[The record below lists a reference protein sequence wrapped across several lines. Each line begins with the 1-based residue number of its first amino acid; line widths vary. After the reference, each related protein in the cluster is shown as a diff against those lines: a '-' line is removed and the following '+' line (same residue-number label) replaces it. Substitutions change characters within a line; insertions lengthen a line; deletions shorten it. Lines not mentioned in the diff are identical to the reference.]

1 MSFYFISDNSYFIEG
16 LKLSLTG
23 NDFDKNSIYVNISE
37 DDFYFHPGKD
47 DIVVLAV
54 ANINVRRKILKTP
67 EIALCKLAIMGRA
80 KTLGMLK
87 GVFLPWFF
95 SREMTSRELAN
106 ALIHIKN
113 HKFTLHQFSDREAEV
128 FFYLGAG
135 FSHEEVAGMMGFSSK
150 YIYALRR
157 KVNTSMGL
165 LDCNCATGILLCR
178 DIAEMF
184 MFSKRK
190 TVPNRFNFGTNVAF
204 Y

>member
-23 NDFDKNSIYVNISE
+23 NDFDKNSIYVNINE

-106 ALIHIKN
+106 ALIHIKTIN
-113 HKFTLHQFSDREAEV
+113 SPCINSLIEKQRFFFTLEPDFH
-128 FFYLGAG
+128 
-135 FSHEEVAGMMGFSSK
+135 M
-150 YIYALRR
+150 
-157 KVNTSMGL
+157 
-165 LDCNCATGILLCR
+165 
-178 DIAEMF
+178 
-184 MFSKRK
+184 KRL
-190 TVPNRFNFGTNVAF
+190 PA
-204 Y
+204 